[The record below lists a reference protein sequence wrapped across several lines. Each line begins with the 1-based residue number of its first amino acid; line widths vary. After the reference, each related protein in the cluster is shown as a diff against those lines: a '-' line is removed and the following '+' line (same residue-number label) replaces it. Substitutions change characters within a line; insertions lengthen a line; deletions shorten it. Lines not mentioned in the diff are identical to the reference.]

1 MTQEKMEITYMDF
14 KILSESWNSYMLE
27 DDTILKARLIMI
39 SYGKVEN
46 PKPNR
51 PNFLAATHTVYG
63 VESPPKTRGSG
74 DPNSYTLAELIS
86 DLEPGKEDLKF
97 RTLSEGWSEY
107 VLEDSTRLSLR
118 LTPARVMR
126 TKKFD
131 LVGNPQYV
139 VQSVTVPKIVAKD
152 PKKLAVMSSIAGTTS

>member
-1 MTQEKMEITYMDF
+1 M
-14 KILSESWNSYMLE
+14 
-27 DDTILKARLIMI
+27 
-39 SYGKVEN
+39 
-46 PKPNR
+46 
-51 PNFLAATHTVYG
+51 
-63 VESPPKTRGSG
+63 
-74 DPNSYTLAELIS
+74 
-86 DLEPGKEDLKF
+86 KF

-139 VQSVTVPKIVAKD
+139 VQSVTIPKIVAKD
-152 PKKLAVMSSIAGTTS
+152 PKKLAVMSTIAGTTS

>member
-1 MTQEKMEITYMDF
+1 MTEEKVEISYMDF

-63 VESPPKTRGSG
+63 VESPPKTRGAG
-74 DPNSYTLAELIS
+74 DPN
-86 DLEPGKEDLKF
+86 
-97 RTLSEGWSEY
+97 
-107 VLEDSTRLSLR
+107 
-118 LTPARVMR
+118 
-126 TKKFD
+126 
-131 LVGNPQYV
+131 
-139 VQSVTVPKIVAKD
+139 KI
-152 PKKLAVMSSIAGTTS
+152 